1 MKFFEVVV
9 YLQSTKEYHT
19 FNLSFRTRKELNQFL
34 RSIGFK
40 ESEIVS
46 IKILG
51 GV

>member
-19 FNLSFRTRKELNQFL
+19 FNLTFRTKKELNQYL

-40 ESEIVS
+40 ESEIVEVKE
-46 IKILG
+46 IGK
-51 GV
+51 